1 MKILIKKNGTER
13 KNVQFNKERRR
24 RVLKVAYK
32 VDEDKVTAVVKEIN
46 ATKEKPLIHTRPLE
60 TEDFY
65 TLKTPGN
72 KNTR

>member
-1 MKILIKKNGTER
+1 M
-13 KNVQFNKERRR
+13 
-24 RVLKVAYK
+24 LKVAYR

-65 TLKTPGN
+65 TLKTPGY